1 VTFVLNLA
9 ILSGFGARFVARICV
24 VLEEIRI
31 RGLGV
36 IDDATLELG
45 PGLTVVTGETGAGK
59 TMVVSGLHLL
69 FGGRAD
75 PTRVRAGSGRAVID
89 GRLRLPPDSP
99 LMSRAHDAGAETD
112 EDGSLLLSRAVAVE
126 GRSRAFLGGSAVPV
140 GVLSELAESV
150 LTVHGQSDQLRLMRP
165 SEQRNAL
172 DRFAGEAVAA
182 MLTEHR
188 AAFHNWQALA
198 EDYTDRTAR
207 LRELSQQAD
216 MLRHGLADIGAAA
229 PQAGEDVRLAA
240 EADRLGRADGLR
252 VAAQTAHDILAG
264 DPSQSDAAD
273 VSSLLGMAR
282 RAVTQ
287 EASADPGLAELA
299 KRLDE
304 VAYLATDVAADLA
317 SYVQRLDADPGRL
330 AEVEDRR
337 AVLKALTRKY
347 AETVDGV
354 LAWAADAEDRLA
366 KLDVSEDALTEL
378 AAQRD
383 AAQAEMEATAGR
395 LSKARTVA
403 AERFSVAVT
412 AELSGLA
419 MPHAEIKAEVR
430 QRPHTGDGPWV
441 RLNGGAP
448 VAVTADG
455 ADEVE
460 ILLRPHS
467 GAPLQ
472 AVQKGASGGELSRV
486 MLAIEVVFA
495 GADPV
500 PTMVFDEVDAGVG
513 GRAAVEVGRRLAR
526 LARTHQVLVVT
537 HLPQVAAYADRH
549 VIVDKTAGADDGLVT
564 RSDVRT
570 LDETQRV
577 RELARMLAGLERSE
591 LGRAHAEELL
601 TAAATE
607 KADFGKKKPGRPNP
621 A

>member
-1 VTFVLNLA
+1 
-9 ILSGFGARFVARICV
+9 

-75 PTRVRAGSGRAVID
+75 PTRVRSGSGRAVID
-89 GRLRLPPDSP
+89 GRLRLPADSP
-99 LMSRAHDAGAETD
+99 LLSRARDAGAETD
-112 EDGSLLLSRAVAVE
+112 EDGTLLLSRAVAVE

-150 LTVHGQSDQLRLMRP
+150 LVVHGQSDQLRLLRP
-165 SEQRNAL
+165 AEQRAAL
-172 DRFAGEAVAA
+172 DRYAGEPVLALLA
-182 MLTEHR
+182 EHR
-188 AAFHNWQALA
+188 AAYEHWQELA
-198 EDYTDRTAR
+198 ADFTDRTAR

-216 MLRHGLADIGAAA
+216 MLRHGVADVTAAA
-229 PQAGEDVRLAA
+229 PLPGEDVRLDA
-240 EADRLGRADGLR
+240 EAARLGRADGLR
-252 VAAQTAHDILAG
+252 MAAQTAHDLLAG

-273 VSSLLGMAR
+273 IASLLGLAR
-282 RAVTQ
+282 RAVGQ
-287 EASADPGLAELA
+287 EAATDPGLAELA

-304 VAYLATDVAADLA
+304 LAYLATDVAADLA
-317 SYVQRLDADPGRL
+317 SYTERLDADPGRL

-337 AVLKALTRKY
+337 AVLKTLTRKY
-347 AETVDGV
+347 ADTVDGV
-354 LAWAADAEDRLA
+354 LAWSAEAEARLA
-366 KLDVSEDALTEL
+366 RLDVSEDALATL
-378 AAQRD
+378 ATQRD
-383 AAQAEMEATAGR
+383 AAQAEAAGTGSR
-395 LSKARTVA
+395 LSAARSEA

-412 AELSGLA
+412 AELTGLA
-419 MPHAEIKAEVR
+419 MPHAEVRAEVR
-430 QRPHTGDGPWV
+430 QRPPAGEGAWV
-441 RLNGGAP
+441 RLDGEP
-448 VAVTADG
+448 VAVGPDG
-455 ADEVE
+455 IDEVE
-460 ILLRPHS
+460 ILLQPHS

-472 AVQKGASGGELSRV
+472 PIQKGASGGELSRI
-486 MLAIEVVFA
+486 MLAVEVVFA
-495 GADPV
+495 DADPV

-526 LARTHQVLVVT
+526 LAHAHQVLVVT

-549 VIVDKTAGADDGLVT
+549 VVVDKSAGSEEGLVT
-564 RSDVRT
+564 RSDVRL
-570 LDETQRV
+570 LDESQRV

-601 TAAATE
+601 TAAASE
-607 KADFGKKKPGRPNP
+607 KAEFR

>member
-1 VTFVLNLA
+1 VLD
-9 ILSGFGARFVARICV
+9 
-24 VLEEIRI
+24 EIRI

-89 GRLRLPPDSP
+89 GRLRLPADSP
-99 LMSRAHDAGAETD
+99 LLSRARDAGAETD

-150 LTVHGQSDQLRLMRP
+150 LVVHGQSDQLRLMRP
-165 SEQRNAL
+165 AEQRNAL
-172 DRFAGEAVAA
+172 DRFAGESVGS
-182 MLTEHR
+182 MLTEYRSAYHR
-188 AAFHNWQALA
+188 WQALA

-216 MLRHGLADIGAAA
+216 LLRLGVADVAAAA
-229 PQAGEDVRLAA
+229 PTPGEDVKLDA
-240 EADRLGRADGLR
+240 EAERLGRADGLR

-273 VSSLLGMAR
+273 VTSLLGAAR
-282 RAVTQ
+282 RAVAQ
-287 EASADPGLAELA
+287 EAAADPGLAELA

-317 SYVQRLDADPGRL
+317 SYTQRLDADPGRL

-337 AVLKALTRKY
+337 AVLKTLTRKY
-347 AETVDGV
+347 ADSVDGV
-354 LAWAADAEDRLA
+354 LAWAAEAEDRLA
-366 KLDVSEDALTEL
+366 KLDVSEDALTTL

-383 AAQAEMEATAGR
+383 AAQADVAIAAAR

-403 AERFSVAVT
+403 AERFSTAVT

-419 MPHAEIKAEVR
+419 MPHAEVKAEVR
-430 QRPHTGDGPWV
+430 QRPPVGDGPWV
-441 RLNGGAP
+441 RLNGEPA
-448 VAVTADG
+448 AVGPDG
-455 ADEVE
+455 ADEVD
-460 ILLRPHS
+460 ILLRPHN

-472 AVQKGASGGELSRV
+472 PIQKGASGGELSRI
-486 MLAIEVVFA
+486 MLAVEVVFA

-526 LARTHQVLVVT
+526 LARAHQVLVVT

-549 VIVDKTAGADDGLVT
+549 VVVDKSSRKDDGLVT

-570 LDETQRV
+570 LDDTQRV

-601 TAAATE
+601 GTAAAE
-607 KADFGKKKPGRPNP
+607 KADFKK
-621 A
+621 